1 MREMT
6 PGETRRGGR
15 GAFATI
21 VVLVLLAVVIGLI
34 LLLVLRPG
42 APPIVIASPT
52 PTPSPTPIPLDQ
64 ALLSRRVTFL
74 VLGTDQNAARR
85 SLGSNPLTDSMI
97 VVSVNATHTKLSMI
111 SLPRDTVD
119 VPLPDGTVWREK
131 LNALYQAK
139 GIDVMRGAFDRML
152 GVKIDYTI
160 VIDMDDFASL
170 VDAFG
175 GVDVK
180 VAKAIN
186 DPSIHFRIAAGP
198 QHLDGATALA
208 YSRSRHTTNDFERAD
223 RQQQV
228 LLALLAK
235 FNDPAA
241 KIDVLAL
248 IDGLKNL
255 KTDIARTKLPTIAE
269 IARRSKAAAVTQAV
283 LQPPQFY
290 NVQVSGPRGYIL
302 LPKLAAIRA
311 YVQPLMTDL

>member
-42 APPIVIASPT
+42 APMVVIASPT
-52 PTPSPTPIPLDQ
+52 PTPSPTPIPIDQ

-85 SLGSNPLTDSMI
+85 SQGSKPLTDSMI

-111 SLPRDTVD
+111 SVPRDTVD

-131 LNALYQAK
+131 LNGLFQAE
-139 GIDVMRGAFDRML
+139 GIDVTRGAFDRML

-186 DPSIHFRIAAGP
+186 DPSIHFSIAAGA

-255 KTDIARTKLPTIAE
+255 KTDIPRTKLPTMAE

-283 LQPPQFY
+283 LQPPEFY

-302 LPKLAAIRA
+302 LPELAAIRA
-311 YVQPLMTDL
+311 YVQPLMTGP